1 MSQLNLSSHKHLT
14 LSDRIYIETSLERGL
29 TFKEIAIF
37 LQKDPTTISKE
48 VRKHYTEK
56 NKDKALVKA
65 ECIHKSDCQ
74 LTDICSNKRG
84 CPHINACSNCK
95 IAICGR
101 YCNKYMPVICSR
113 HKHAPYVC
121 NGCRYFRSCQYNKRH
136 YRAKYAQ
143 DMYLESLSV
152 SRRGINLTP
161 EELDEINCIVSP
173 LIRMGQSVAHI
184 YASHKDQIHC
194 SKRTLYSYIDS
205 NLLSVKNIDLRRKV
219 KYKPRR
225 SRKIRELS
233 NAVYRDGRTYIDFE
247 NYLVQYPDTNLVEM
261 DTVEGGLSG
270 KVFLTL
276 FFRNCSFMLIFLM
289 ERNTQKCVSE
299 VFNML
304 EKSLGIK
311 VFQKLFPVILTDNGS
326 EFKRPD
332 LLEFNEKG
340 KQRTKLF
347 YCNPYESWQ
356 KGRIE
361 KNHEFIRY
369 VIPKGRSFNQYT
381 QEDITLLMNHINSVA
396 RASLND
402 KTPFELAELLLDK
415 KLLKALRLIAIAH
428 DEVLLKPVLLKH

>member
-1 MSQLNLSSHKHLT
+1 
-14 LSDRIYIETSLERGL
+14 
-29 TFKEIAIF
+29 
-37 LQKDPTTISKE
+37 
-48 VRKHYTEK
+48 
-56 NKDKALVKA
+56 
-65 ECIHKSDCQ
+65 
-74 LTDICSNKRG
+74 
-84 CPHINACSNCK
+84 
-95 IAICGR
+95 
-101 YCNKYMPVICSR
+101 
-113 HKHAPYVC
+113 
-121 NGCRYFRSCQYNKRH
+121 
-136 YRAKYAQ
+136 
-143 DMYLESLSV
+143 
-152 SRRGINLTP
+152 
-161 EELDEINCIVSP
+161 
-173 LIRMGQSVAHI
+173 
-184 YASHKDQIHC
+184 
-194 SKRTLYSYIDS
+194 
-205 NLLSVKNIDLRRKV
+205 V

-270 KVFLTL
+270 KVLLTL
-276 FFRNCSFMLIFLM
+276 YFRNCSFMLIFLM

-332 LLEFNEKG
+332 FLEFNEKG

-402 KTPFELAELLLDK
+402 KTPLELAKLLLDK
-415 KLLKALRLIAIAH
+415 KLLKALRLIAIVH